1 MLASVI
7 IKKMKQCSE
16 NPVYIEFGTVKK
28 NGDLVTDTFQKPIG
42 RKDYSILEHCICCGT
57 DCQCDNK
64 TCQCSHG
71 IKEGMDTRVLV
82 VWAGEE
88 PVVIGVLV

>member
-1 MLASVI
+1 MLASVL

-16 NPVYIEFGTVKK
+16 NPIYIEFGTVKK
-28 NGDLVTDTFQKPIG
+28 NGVLVTDTFQKNIS
-42 RKDYSILEHCICCGT
+42 REDYSILEHCICCGR
-57 DCQCDNK
+57 D
-64 TCQCSHG
+64 CQCSHG

-82 VWAGEE
+82 AWVIEE